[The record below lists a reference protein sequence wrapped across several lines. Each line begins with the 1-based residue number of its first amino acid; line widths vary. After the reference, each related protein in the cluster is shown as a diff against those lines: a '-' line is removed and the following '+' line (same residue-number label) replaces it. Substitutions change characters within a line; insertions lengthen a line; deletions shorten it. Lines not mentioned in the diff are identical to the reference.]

1 MGADKGGCP
10 VSDFPAILRKERKK
24 CERKNCTNYYVPAI
38 NESDNMVTH
47 GEDKREG
54 VNNV

>member
-1 MGADKGGCP
+1 MNG
-10 VSDFPAILRKERKK
+10 
-24 CERKNCTNYYVPAI
+24 KNCTNYYVPAI